1 MNLNSASNFLV
12 TCNYIDI
19 SLLSTKRFRTVFTM
33 RLYLLHAADFEL
45 HTRLCTCCIQN

>member
-12 TCNYIDI
+12 NYVDI
-19 SLLSTKRFRTVFTM
+19 SLLLTKQFRTVFSM